1 MLNRGISSLC
11 LMIFALGLGACS
23 STELVQLP
31 GHDRHALKGSIP
43 YIGEPI
49 EVAVKESTPSYIHFP
64 LEVRDGYARAG
75 APFTLGK
82 GSRYM
87 AIQAKPEL
95 SSAVEHLNVMII
107 DGRQYDF
114 VVRYATEEEEID
126 PVYYVDVSKAA
137 SQPLAQLSTN
147 SLKYE
152 QAISQMMKNLVA
164 IGDGDKVQKG
174 YGSTSDDTGT
184 IFLASRN
191 LRAVIDRVLSR
202 GSLRG
207 FVLTTENLSEASQ
220 TLTRRMFTVPGA
232 RRIKL
237 GCKTL
242 EPRPSK
248 LFTENRG
255 QHRCKVYV
263 VLDS

>member
-1 MLNRGISSLC
+1 MS
-11 LMIFALGLGACS
+11 
-23 STELVQLP
+23 
-31 GHDRHALKGSIP
+31 
-43 YIGEPI
+43 
-49 EVAVKESTPSYIHFP
+49 
-64 LEVRDGYARAG
+64 
-75 APFTLGK
+75 
-82 GSRYM
+82 
-87 AIQAKPEL
+87 
-95 SSAVEHLNVMII
+95 
-107 DGRQYDF
+107 
-114 VVRYATEEEEID
+114 
-126 PVYYVDVSKAA
+126 
-137 SQPLAQLSTN
+137 
-147 SLKYE
+147 
-152 QAISQMMKNLVA
+152 SQMMKNLVA